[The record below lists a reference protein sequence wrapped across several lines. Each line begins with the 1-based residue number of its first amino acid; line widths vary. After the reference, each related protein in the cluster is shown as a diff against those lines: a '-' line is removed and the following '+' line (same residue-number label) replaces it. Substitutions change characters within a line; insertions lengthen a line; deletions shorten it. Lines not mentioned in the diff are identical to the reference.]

1 MKYTEKEVRHYL
13 PMCHYQFDK
22 DGIDPK
28 SGYYMFDTHGKEV
41 LKHFKCSDPITVQR
55 IIWGKSLVNLT
66 IKMWSEDIK
75 SELLLKNE
83 IESVLTESPQWVR
96 DSLDNQIKR
105 S

>member
-1 MKYTEKEVRHYL
+1 MQRVFRR
-13 PMCHYQFDK
+13 
-22 DGIDPK
+22 
-28 SGYYMFDTHGKEV
+28 MFSLYSDEV

-75 SELLLKNE
+75 SEMLLKNE